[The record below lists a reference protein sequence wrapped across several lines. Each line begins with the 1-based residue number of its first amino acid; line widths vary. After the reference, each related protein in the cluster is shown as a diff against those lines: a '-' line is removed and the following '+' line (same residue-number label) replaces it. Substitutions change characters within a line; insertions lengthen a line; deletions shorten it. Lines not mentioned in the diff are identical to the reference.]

1 MRSHFQLTLEFLLSV
16 EEKWWPIQ
24 TLYDI
29 EKEEKKM
36 ADLEIKNK
44 AIQQTLDEYRD
55 KLIFDEDPQYWKI
68 LEKLSDNN
76 SS

>member
-1 MRSHFQLTLEFLLSV
+1 
-16 EEKWWPIQ
+16 
-24 TLYDI
+24 
-29 EKEEKKM
+29 M

-44 AIQQTLDEYRD
+44 AIHQTLDEYRD

>member
-1 MRSHFQLTLEFLLSV
+1 
-16 EEKWWPIQ
+16 
-24 TLYDI
+24 
-29 EKEEKKM
+29 M